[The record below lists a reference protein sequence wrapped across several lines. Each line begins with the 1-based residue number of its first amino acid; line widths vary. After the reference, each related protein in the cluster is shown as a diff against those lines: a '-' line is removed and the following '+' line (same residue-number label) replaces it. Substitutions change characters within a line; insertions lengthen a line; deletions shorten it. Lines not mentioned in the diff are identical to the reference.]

1 MVRFVRVI
9 TLFLLL
15 FCLTETPAGAQSP
28 SASAAASASAS
39 SGRAEKELVQ
49 LAKNIA
55 RECLKE
61 ETGWMS
67 ASCLKVNAYSNRILA
82 ANYIA
87 ALKEKGKTKAAGS
100 VEQQCAA
107 ATALGEVKATQET
120 VGNVLAE
127 CANQISDMTA
137 ETGIKPDLSHY
148 QLLIAATLC
157 ITKDARCE
165 ASEQALA
172 ATLASDR

>member
-1 MVRFVRVI
+1 M
-9 TLFLLL
+9 
-15 FCLTETPAGAQSP
+15 S
-28 SASAAASASAS
+28 SA
-39 SGRAEKELVQ
+39 
-49 LAKNIA
+49 
-55 RECLKE
+55 
-61 ETGWMS
+61 
-67 ASCLKVNAYSNRILA
+67 CLKVNAYSNRILA

-107 ATALGEVKATQET
+107 ASVLGEVEAPRET

-172 ATLASDR
+172 ATLVSGR